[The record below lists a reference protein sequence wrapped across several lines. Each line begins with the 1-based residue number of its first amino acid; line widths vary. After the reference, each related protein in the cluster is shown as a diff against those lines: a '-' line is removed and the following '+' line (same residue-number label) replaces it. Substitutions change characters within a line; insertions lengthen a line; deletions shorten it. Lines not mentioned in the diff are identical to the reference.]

1 MTSLA
6 ARVKQD
12 TLDLHASTERAFA
25 PFDLRTRHGYRAFLL
40 AQAAAFLPLERTAE
54 RGGVARWL
62 GDWPARRRGALLLAD
77 LATLGAPAP
86 DAAAHDG
93 PDLDPLGVAYV
104 LEGSRHGA
112 RILLRQVLESDDPE
126 LAGATGFLA
135 HAAAAGWW
143 RRLLD
148 ALDTYGTETGRADTL
163 ITGARGAFA
172 LFERVA
178 RAGDPRNHAAASNEM
193 RLSVV
198 QPFPGA
204 AS

>member
-12 TLDLHASTERAFA
+12 TLDLHASTERALA
-25 PFDLRTRHGYRAFLL
+25 PFDLRTRDGYRAFLL
-40 AQAAAFLPLERTAE
+40 VQAAAFLPLERTAE
-54 RGGVARWL
+54 RGGIARWL
-62 GDWPARRRGALLLAD
+62 GDWPARRRGTLLLAD
-77 LATLGAPAP
+77 LEALGAPAP
-86 DAAAHDG
+86 DVAVHDV

-112 RILLRQVLESDDPE
+112 RILLRQVLESGGHD

-135 HAAAAGWW
+135 HAPAVGWW
-143 RRLLD
+143 RRLQD
-148 ALDTYGTETGRADTL
+148 ALETYGTEAGRAEAL

-178 RAGDPRNHAAASNEM
+178 RAGAPRNHAAASNEK
-193 RLSVV
+193 RLGVV
-198 QPFPGA
+198 QPFSRA
-204 AS
+204 AP